1 MSSTDVSPL
10 VWPSGP
16 SPWLSA
22 AFLGTFFG
30 ATGVGGPGL
39 RITFAGTGSDGAELG
54 SSTGSSAGAARRT
67 GALLAGFLSL
77 FRYVPHLWQTVAVTE
92 LRVLQTGH
100 GFDPIF
106 RISSSS
112 RSQSSNVTNV
122 GCFRHQSWNSRSV
135 RARPRVRW
143 DSSRNLATTSS
154 YCIRIFSW

>member
-10 VWPSGP
+10 VWPSDP
-16 SPWLSA
+16 SPWPSA

-39 RITFAGTGSDGAELG
+39 RMTFAGTGSEGAELG
-54 SSTGSSAGAARRT
+54 SSTCSSAGAARRT

-92 LRVLQTGH
+92 LRVLQAGH
-100 GFDPIF
+100 ALEPIL

-112 RSQSSNVTNV
+112 RGPSPDGTK
-122 GCFRHQSWNSRSV
+122 GGWP
-135 RARPRVRW
+135 RPPP
-143 DSSRNLATTSS
+143 
-154 YCIRIFSW
+154 